1 MTSSIHPRSGA
12 TLLALLLLAAC
23 SSPPAKV
30 YVLSSTIAPPH
41 QTAAQSDLT
50 SAGSGSSR
58 VVGGAMPAD
67 APRVG
72 VNVSVPE
79 YADHTHMVERTSA
92 NELKPLYDAQ
102 WAENPAVT
110 ATRTVTED
118 LAALL
123 PSDDVLMLPS
133 RSGRGLDYE
142 VRLDLTRFESDA
154 QGTSILRGRWSIL
167 DSEGKERA
175 RGRVALSEQAAKG
188 GYEDMAAAMSRNLAA
203 VSADIAAAL
212 QRLSAEPP
220 PRSTPAA
227 KARH

>member
-1 MTSSIHPRSGA
+1 MMSCVHFRSSAALMP
-12 TLLALLLLAAC
+12 LLLLAAC

-50 SAGSGSSR
+50 SPSYGSSR

-72 VNVSVPE
+72 VNVSVPD
-79 YADHTHMVERTSA
+79 YVDRTHMVERTSA

-102 WAENPAVT
+102 WAENLAVT
-110 ATRTVTED
+110 ATRSLTED

-123 PSDDVLMLPS
+123 PTDDVLMLPS
-133 RSGRGLDYE
+133 RSGRGPDYE
-142 VRLDLTRFESDA
+142 IRLDLTRFESDA

-167 DSEGKERA
+167 DSEGKEQA
-175 RGRVALSEQAAKG
+175 RGRVARSELVGKG
-188 GYEDMAAAMSRNLAA
+188 GYEAMAAAMSRNLYAA
-203 VSADIAAAL
+203 SADIAAAL
-212 QRLSAEPP
+212 QRLSAES
-220 PRSTPAA
+220 PRTTPAA
-227 KARH
+227 KARR